1 MAQVSDKP
9 ARVHATWFRRVRPP
23 QPLPEWPTRQ
33 PKVAAAVIHASAR
46 EVLALRQSELRRRR
60 ASTIATPRES
70 ALHFPVMATILHVDD
85 EPSVGLL
92 VDDTLKRAGHR
103 SLSAG
108 NVVEALQVLSRE
120 RVDLIISDYRM
131 PGLTGLEFLSLLRR
145 EGYDVPLIM
154 LTGYASIEH
163 AVAAIKAGAIDY
175 ITKPVKPQQLE
186 LAVEQALEFVRLRR
200 ENETLRREVMEFRNE
215 RQAPARN
222 AAFMGG
228 AVGSIGV
235 GGASA
240 PALPPEAV
248 VLTSLNIDEAERA
261 LIMRA
266 LEVTKGNR
274 TRTAELLGIS
284 VRTLRNRGQHRD
296 RRLRRH
302 RW

>member
-33 PKVAAAVIHASAR
+33 PKVAAAGIHAS
-46 EVLALRQSELRRRR
+46 ESQYRRLGGRTR
-60 ASTIATPRES
+60 ASTCQPI
-70 ALHFPVMATILHVDD
+70 ALHAIGAFIPAMATILHVDD

-92 VDDTLKRAGHR
+92 LEHTLSRAGHR
-103 SLSAG
+103 SLGAG
-108 NVVEALQVLSRE
+108 NVLEALQILSRE
-120 RVDLIISDYRM
+120 HVDLIISDWQM
-131 PGLTGLEFLSLLRR
+131 PGLTGLELLALLRR
-145 EGYDVPLIM
+145 ESYDVPLVM
-154 LTGYASIEH
+154 LTDDASMEH
-163 AVAAIKAGAIDY
+163 AAAAIKAGAIDY
-175 ITKPVKPQQLE
+175 ITKPVKPQQIE
-186 LAVEQALEFVRLRR
+186 LAVDHALEFVRLRR
-200 ENETLRREVMEFRNE
+200 ENETLRQELMKSRNE

-284 VRTLRNRGQHRD
+284 VRTLRNKLNGPGRIEVA
-296 RRLRRH
+296 
-302 RW
+302 